1 MATRGQELK
10 KMSRALLEQVN
21 EAAREATVKVM
32 NDLAERGPEWS
43 GDFKNSWMAIPA
55 GKGASG
61 STGGEYPYTLDD
73 VPKLSTNLAEM
84 RRVTKFRI
92 ENRQPYAPYALD
104 LEEGVFRGDRKGN
117 FPIGK
122 VVESG
127 VRDSIPGF
135 RGAVSSGEGE
145 ATSTAPLDWYRDYLK
160 GGKMKKAI
168 ARGVKIG
175 FKG

>member
-1 MATRGQELK
+1 MASPIRKLRRDLGEAINELV
-10 KMSRALLEQVN
+10 RHTAVEI
-21 EAAREATVKVM
+21 M
-32 NDLAERGPEWS
+32 NDLAEKGPKWT
-43 GDFKNSWMAIPA
+43 GDLRDSYVAIPE

-61 STGGEYPYTLDD
+61 RTGGGFPYSINDI
-73 VPKLSTNLAEM
+73 PKLSTDLSEI
-84 RRVTKFRI
+84 RRVTKLNI
-92 ENRQPYAPYALD
+92 ANTQPYAVYALD